1 MRNGS
6 GAGSGDVSS
15 RCFVTVEQA
24 PEAAG
29 FTVTTGDWLAAYEIN
44 IRPPGGTSLSRSI
57 ADESIIRKKSIRKL
71 FAESAQVDFFTC
83 LILMGAWD
91 KGGNI
96 GNIMDAV
103 PAACA
108 KI

>member
-29 FTVTTGDWLAAYEIN
+29 FTVTTGDWLAAYDDKYKAARRNFIKQIN
-44 IRPPGGTSLSRSI
+44 GG
-57 ADESIIRKKSIRKL
+57 
-71 FAESAQVDFFTC
+71 
-83 LILMGAWD
+83 
-91 KGGNI
+91 
-96 GNIMDAV
+96 
-103 PAACA
+103 
-108 KI
+108 